1 MEALRQSRALLRIA
15 AVTVIALVLGAC
27 GQEDDSGEDGQAD
40 AVKTVKVGALPIA
53 ALAPLYLGVEK
64 GFFEAEG
71 LRVEPEIAPTG
82 AAILPAINAG
92 ELQFGFSSVPALM
105 QAAVEG
111 LPIRIVAQGSQAG
124 PGKSSRFEGILVKDG
139 GPIRTPADL
148 EGATI
153 AVNSIKS
160 VGPLLI
166 NAALER
172 QGINSSKVEYTEIP
186 FSEANAALDAGR
198 VDAAYQTEPFLTQA
212 RRDGGFRVLMYH
224 YEELAPQISIATYF
238 TTGEYAE
245 RNPDLVTGFQKAMN
259 RSLSYASRNPDEA
272 RAAVLRFTKIPGKLA
287 QTMVLPGWDTE
298 LDPAKNGLDLVADI
312 AVEAGVVDERPDLD
326 EMIVR

>member
-1 MEALRQSRALLRIA
+1 MRTIA
-15 AVTVIALVLGAC
+15 AMAVTALVLGAC
-27 GQEDDSGEDGQAD
+27 GGEDDTGGGQGN
-40 AVKTVKVGALPIA
+40 AVKTVKVGTLPIA

-64 GFFEAEG
+64 GFFEVEG
-71 LRVEPEIAPTG
+71 LRLEPKTAPTG

-105 QAAVEG
+105 QAAVQG

-139 GPIRTPADL
+139 GPIRKPADL

-160 VGPLLI
+160 IGPLLI
-166 NAALER
+166 DAALER
-172 QGINSSKVEYTEIP
+172 EGIDSSKVKYTEIS
-186 FSEANAALDAGR
+186 FSEANAALDSGR

-224 YEELAPQISIATYF
+224 YEKLAPQISIATYF

-245 RNPDLVTGFQKAMN
+245 RNPDQVTGFQKAMN
-259 RSLSYASRNPDEA
+259 RSLEYASRHPDEA
-272 RAAVLRFTKIPGKLA
+272 RATVLTFTKIPKDLA

-298 LDPAKNGLDLVADI
+298 LDPAKNGLDLVADL
-312 AVEAGVVDERPDLD
+312 AVKAGAVDERPDLD